1 MFLDIAKI
9 KIQAGN
15 GGDGAISF
23 YRSKLT
29 MNGGPDGGNGGRG
42 GDIYFVAQNNLNTLY
57 NFKFKTKFKANDGE
71 RGEKKMCSGGNGEDL
86 YIEVPCGTIIKDSYT
101 GKILADLTEEN
112 KPVKILRGGNGG
124 RGNNFY
130 ATPTRQAP
138 HFAQTGER
146 TKMYEIILELKTIA
160 DVGLVG
166 YPNVGKSTLLSV
178 ITNAKPK
185 IANYHFTTL
194 TPNLG
199 VVDYYG
205 NNFVIAD
212 IPGLI
217 EGASEGVGL
226 GHEFLKHVERVRLI
240 VHMIDISGFE
250 GREPFEDYLKINQ
263 ELKNYSGVLAGLPQ
277 IIVLTKAD
285 LITDEE
291 LQEKVKDFE
300 NKLKKHKK
308 DEKIVKNDEK
318 IMIISSITRKGLDE
332 LNKEMWAMLEKIP
345 KSKPVE
351 VEPFIIDER
360 DNSSIE
366 IVKVDENVYHLSGGL
381 IESITR
387 GVILDDMESFA
398 YFQRRLKQDGI
409 LDKLHQAGAVNGDTI
424 RIKEIEFIL
433 TD

>member
-1 MFLDIAKI
+1 MFLDVAKI

-15 GGDGAISF
+15 GGDGLASF
-23 YRSKLT
+23 HRTKLT
-29 MNGGPDGGNGGRG
+29 MNGGPDGGNGGKG
-42 GDIYFVAQNNLNTLY
+42 GDVYFVAKNDLSTLY
-57 NFKFKTKFKANDGE
+57 SFKFKTKFKAGDGE
-71 RGEKKMCSGGNGEDL
+71 RGGKQLCAGKDGEDL
-86 YIEVPCGTIIKDSYT
+86 YIAVPCGTVVKDAHT

-112 KPVKILRGGNGG
+112 VPVKILRGGGGG

-146 TKMYEIILELKTIA
+146 TKMYEVILELKTIA

-166 YPNVGKSTLLSV
+166 YPNVGKSTLLST
-178 ITNAKPK
+178 ITNARPK

-199 VVDYYG
+199 VVDYFG

-226 GHEFLKHVERVRLI
+226 GHEFLKHIERVRLI

-250 GREPFEDYLKINQ
+250 GRDPYDDYVKINN
-263 ELKNYSGVLAGLPQ
+263 ELESYSKILSGLPQ
-277 IIVLTKAD
+277 IVVLTKTD
-285 LITDEE
+285 LLSQDVLSQKIEE
-291 LQEKVKDFE
+291 FSNKVHVTNKD
-300 NKLKKHKK
+300 L
-308 DEKIVKNDEK
+308 KIVP
-318 IMIISSITRKGLDE
+318 ISAISNKGLDE
-332 LNKEMWAMLEKIP
+332 LKKEIWTKLEKLP
-345 KSKPVE
+345 KAKPME
-351 VEPFIIDER
+351 VEQFELDAR
-360 DNSSIE
+360 DKTSLE
-366 IVKVDENVYHLSGGL
+366 ITVEDDGAFRISGGL
-381 IESITR
+381 IDNMIR
-387 GVILDDMESFA
+387 GVVLDDMESFA

-409 LDKLHQAGAVNGDTI
+409 LDKLHEAGAKDGDTV

>member
-15 GGDGAISF
+15 GGDGLVSF
-23 YRSKLT
+23 HRTKLT
-29 MNGGPDGGNGGRG
+29 MNGGPDGGNGGKG
-42 GDIYFVAQNNLNTLY
+42 GDVYFVAKNDLSTLY
-57 NFKFKTKFKANDGE
+57 SFKFKTKFKAGDGE
-71 RGEKKMCSGGNGEDL
+71 RGGKQLCAGKDGEDL
-86 YIEVPCGTIIKDSYT
+86 YIAVPCGTVVKDSHT
-101 GKILADLTEEN
+101 GKVLADLTEEN
-112 KPVKILRGGNGG
+112 VPVRILRGGGGG

-146 TKMYEIILELKTIA
+146 TKMYEVVLELKTIA

-166 YPNVGKSTLLSV
+166 YPNVGKSTLLST
-178 ITNAKPK
+178 ITNARPK

-250 GREPFEDYLKINQ
+250 GRDSYEDYVKINK
-263 ELKNYSGVLAGLPQ
+263 ELESYSKVLSNLPQ
-277 IIVLTKAD
+277 IVVLTKTD
-285 LITDEE
+285 LLSEDI
-291 LQEKVKDFE
+291 L
-300 NKLKKHKK
+300 N
-308 DEKIVKNDEK
+308 EKIEDFSNKVRKSNKDIK
-318 IMIISSITRKGLDE
+318 IVPISAISNKGLDD
-332 LNKEMWAMLEKIP
+332 LKKEIWTKLEKLP
-345 KSKPVE
+345 KSKPIE
-351 VEPFIIDER
+351 VEQFELDAR
-360 DNSSIE
+360 DKTSLE
-366 IVKVDENVYHLSGGL
+366 ITVEEDGAYRISGGL
-381 IESITR
+381 IDNIIR
-387 GVILDDMESFA
+387 GVVLDDMESFA

-409 LDKLHQAGAVNGDTI
+409 LDKLHEAGAKDGDTV
-424 RIKEIEFIL
+424 RIKEIEFVL